1 MGGDFGKE
9 GWIFVPHGD
18 AAVVFSTLL
27 IVNDERYDLVSQTF
41 LHHDQPTQAAITVL
55 KRMYPL
61 ELDME
66 VQDILQ
72 GNITLRLI
80 ILQQSGQCSMDLIGW
95 RAVLM
100 MLRPELAGA
109 HSAAPVSP
117 RSIEQKAM

>member
-80 ILQQSGQCSMDLIGW
+80 ILQQSGQCSMDLLG
-95 RAVLM
+95 RCAVLVRS
-100 MLRPELAGA
+100 RPELAGA
-109 HSAAPVSP
+109 HNASTVSL
-117 RSIEQKAM
+117 RAVEEKAM